1 MIRKKSET
9 TTQVREHVQGG
20 KGKGDF
26 TALVTPDELRGHGR
40 LFNRIVLEPGASIGE
55 HDHTK
60 DFEVY
65 YILSGKGLVND
76 NGKEIV
82 VEEGDVIY
90 TADGAKHSIEN
101 IGDGVLDFLAVV
113 LFDEK

>member
-9 TTQVREHVQGG
+9 VTQVREGVQGG

-26 TALVTPDELRGHGR
+26 TTLVSPEELRGHGR
-40 LFNRIVLEPGASIGE
+40 LFSRIALEKGASIGE
-55 HDHTK
+55 HDHTN

-76 NGKEIV
+76 NGEEVV
-82 VEEGDVIY
+82 VEAGDVIY

-101 IGDGVLDFLAVV
+101 IGDDVLDFLAVV
-113 LFDEK
+113 LYDEK